1 MIQQL
6 VFSFSFIYLTQRVD
20 IEMENRTRLVI
31 GFALLAIGL
40 YISVGAWN
48 LVLTYPGSSFTF
60 IEYVE
65 PRNRI
70 LFPDSFAVY
79 KVPDYL
85 LRYLI
90 IGVFT
95 TTVGI
100 TILASPLLKR
110 LTKIEDN

>member
-1 MIQQL
+1 
-6 VFSFSFIYLTQRVD
+6 
-20 IEMENRTRLVI
+20 MENRTRLAI

-40 YISVGAWN
+40 FISVGAWN
-48 LVLTYPGSSFTF
+48 LVLSYPGSSFTF

-70 LFPDSFAVY
+70 LFPDSFALY

-90 IGVFT
+90 IGVFIS
-95 TTVGI
+95 TVGI
-100 TILASPLLKR
+100 TILSSLVWKR
-110 LTKIEDN
+110 LTQSEIYEN

>member
-1 MIQQL
+1 
-6 VFSFSFIYLTQRVD
+6 
-20 IEMENRTRLVI
+20 MENRTRLAI

-40 YISVGAWN
+40 FISVGAWN
-48 LVLTYPGSSFTF
+48 LVLSYPGSSFTF

-70 LFPDSFAVY
+70 LFPDSFAIY

-90 IGVFT
+90 IGVFIS
-95 TTVGI
+95 TVGI
-100 TILASPLLKR
+100 TILSSLVWKR
-110 LTKIEDN
+110 LTQSEIYEN

>member
-1 MIQQL
+1 MKISKL
-6 VFSFSFIYLTQRVD
+6 
-20 IEMENRTRLVI
+20 MI

-40 YISVGAWN
+40 IIGVGAWN
-48 LVLTYPGSSFTF
+48 LVLSYPGSSFTF

-70 LFPDSFAVY
+70 LFPDSFALY

-90 IGVFT
+90 IGVFIS
-95 TTVGI
+95 TVGL
-100 TILASPLLKR
+100 TILSSLVWKR
-110 LTKIEDN
+110 LTPSEIYEN